1 VTATVGAVRMRDAA
15 AALAE
20 AEATLARWQADVEAR
35 RQAVDAAAAEVA
47 ETQARAGVEAV
58 DEPDAVGRLADD
70 LVRLRAAQ
78 EVAGRALSAAGDRL
92 DMARRAVLDARAA
105 DLAARAGRLREV
117 AAGRQAVTD
126 RLLAELNGH
135 ERTTYGLAPHL
146 LGVGGSGP
154 AASPPTLTFRL
165 TRRADWLDS
174 RAAELQTVARD
185 GGAEQVAAMVA
196 QPVTEMIPI
205 EADALAG
212 FPAGADE

>member
-105 DLAARAGRLREV
+105 DLAARAGRLRGGCGRPAGGHGSAARRVERPRTDHVRPGPASAGRGRVGSGRV
-117 AAGRQAVTD
+117 AADLDIPA
-126 RLLAELNGH
+126 
-135 ERTTYGLAPHL
+135 YPPCGLA
-146 LGVGGSGP
+146 GQSC
-154 AASPPTLTFRL
+154 
-165 TRRADWLDS
+165 RR
-174 RAAELQTVARD
+174 VAD
-185 GGAEQVAAMVA
+185 GG
-196 QPVTEMIPI
+196 P
-205 EADALAG
+205 
-212 FPAGADE
+212 